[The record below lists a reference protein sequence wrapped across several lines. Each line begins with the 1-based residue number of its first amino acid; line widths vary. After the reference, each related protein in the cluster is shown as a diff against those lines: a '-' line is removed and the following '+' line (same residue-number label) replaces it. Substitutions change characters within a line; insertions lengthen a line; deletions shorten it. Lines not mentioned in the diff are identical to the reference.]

1 MKLICALDSFG
12 SGGAQRQLT
21 TLAVGLKR
29 LGHSVTFITYHRD
42 DFFLPVLERAG
53 IGNISLANKTRLQR
67 PLAFRKV
74 LQAEQP
80 DAVLAFLEGPSLYCE
95 LAGLP
100 SRRWGLIVSER
111 LQVNPRRSL
120 SNAHRFFHYLADY
133 ITTNSHAN
141 SSILARLMPGLAS
154 RLVTIYNCLDLETFR
169 PAPSKPAAGA
179 LRFVVAAS
187 YQPRKNP
194 MGLVQ
199 AVRLA
204 LNAEPALRLQ
214 IDWYGSFPTGPNAAG
229 NRRHLEEVQRMSR
242 EFGIE
247 DLLHFHDKEPEIV
260 RRYQEAD
267 ALLLPS
273 LIEGLPNTVCEGMAC
288 GLPVLASRIGDAE
301 VIVREGM
308 NGFLFNPE
316 SPRDMARAF
325 LQFHRLGADARGQMG
340 ITSRGIAEKLFAPGA
355 IVSAYENLLAS
366 AAKGERARLS
376 DWPPAPGRASNR
388 PNQTVTA

>member
-1 MKLICALDSFG
+1 
-12 SGGAQRQLT
+12 
-21 TLAVGLKR
+21 
-29 LGHSVTFITYHRD
+29 VTFITYHRD

-53 IGNISLANKTRLQR
+53 IENICLANKTRLQR

-74 LQAEQP
+74 LKVERP

-111 LQVNPRRSL
+111 LQVSPRRSL
-120 SNAHRFFHYLADY
+120 SNAHRLFHRLADY
-133 ITTNSHAN
+133 VTTNSHAN
-141 SSILARLMPGLAS
+141 TSSLARLMPGLAS
-154 RLVTIYNCLDLETFR
+154 RSVTIYNCLDLEMFR
-169 PAPSKPAAGA
+169 PAQSKPAARE

-214 IDWYGSFPTGPNAAG
+214 IDWYGSFPGPNGGA
-229 NRRHLEEVQRMSR
+229 NRRHLEEVRRMSC
-242 EFGIE
+242 ELGIAQV
-247 DLLHFHDKEPEIV
+247 LHFHDKEPEIV

-267 ALLLPS
+267 AVLLPS
-273 LIEGLPNTVCEGMAC
+273 LVEGLPNTVCEGMAC

-301 VIVREGM
+301 IIVREGV
-308 NGFLFNPE
+308 NGFLFDPE
-316 SPRDMARAF
+316 APQDIARAL
-325 LQFHRLGADARGQMG
+325 LQFCRVGAEARRQMG
-340 ITSRGIAEKLFAPGA
+340 IASRQIAESLFAPGM
-355 IVSAYENLLAS
+355 IVSAYANLLAG
-366 AAKGERARLS
+366 AARRECVQGC
-376 DWPPAPGRASNR
+376 DWPPIPARAASKR
-388 PNQTVTA
+388 PNQAVTA